1 MLGRQRQGA
10 LVEDLADTRE
20 QELSGRIGDDGPI
33 SIEWE
38 DDGMDRLRGA
48 PEALAMLR
56 PLNSPHRRS
65 PSTPPSAR
73 SPKAESSS
81 AAGVDDAEEGA
92 DRVREH
98 DEVCVLR

>member
-38 DDGMDRLRGA
+38 DAGMDRLHGA
-48 PEALAMLR
+48 PEALEYLR
-56 PLNSPHRRS
+56 RFDY
-65 PSTPPSAR
+65 PPATTAFDSAF
-73 SPKAESSS
+73 AQ
-81 AAGVDDAEEGA
+81 D
-92 DRVREH
+92 
-98 DEVCVLR
+98 

>member
-10 LVEDLADTRE
+10 LVDDLADTRE

-56 PLNSPHRRS
+56 PLNLAP
-65 PSTPPSAR
+65 PALTFDAAFSTQS
-73 SPKAESSS
+73 
-81 AAGVDDAEEGA
+81 EG
-92 DRVREH
+92 
-98 DEVCVLR
+98 